1 MNQALNRLLQENK
14 TAFYVF
20 DIEKLKARIAHLQA
34 ALPPEVVLC
43 YAVKANTFITKEL
56 IDTIHRFEVCSP
68 GEAEIC
74 RAVGVPSEN
83 MVISGVYKTPEVME
97 AMVADLDFSP
107 IYTVESLEQYEL
119 FRRLAKQY
127 GRTLPLLL
135 RLTNG
140 SQFGINKGDIE
151 AIVARRGETPEVDI
165 LGIQFF
171 SGTQKT
177 SLKKLKREVGKLD
190 DLLTLLEEKYGKIKP
205 GKREQKLI
213 AACEKLGY
221 CVQITKPGRAAL
233 QEMARTWAGEYHT
246 TFAPGAEAALLDRC
260 GDDQFLLQ
268 NEIAKLAALSGYTTI
283 TTQMIQQLG
292 TVTLDADTF
301 DMVKLVAAGNTRQAL
316 AKLQT
321 LLELQNEPILI
332 TGALIGNY
340 LDIYR
345 AFLAK
350 KSRRPLA
357 DLAKDFK
364 YTGKWNYRLGN
375 ADQTAARFQRSQIE
389 ESLRILQKLDLDLKG
404 SRLDAPLLMQKAICE
419 LSLARSRA

>member
-97 AMVADLDFSP
+97 AMVADPGFHP

-190 DLLTLLEEKYGKIKP
+190 DLLTLLEEKYGFVAQELEYGPGFPVSYFQSDELDEAELLSGFSELLHDMTHHPKITLEL
-205 GKREQKLI
+205 GRSI
-213 AACEKLGY
+213 AASCGTYYTHIVDLKRNQEQNYALVDGGMHHLVYFGQHMAMKQPFFHVCGKEELPATDQWNVCGSLCSMNDVMTKQSPLPDLALGDVLAFENAGAY
-221 CVQITKPGRAAL
+221 CMTEGISL
-233 QEMARTWAGEYHT
+233 
-246 TFAPGAEAALLDRC
+246 
-260 GDDQFLLQ
+260 FLSRDIPAVYL
-268 NEIAKLAALSGYTTI
+268 
-283 TTQMIQQLG
+283 
-292 TVTLDADTF
+292 
-301 DMVKLVAAGNTRQAL
+301 
-316 AKLQT
+316 
-321 LLELQNEPILI
+321 LLENGTAVQVRKAFDTATLNQP
-332 TGALIGNY
+332 NY
-340 LDIYR
+340 G
-345 AFLAK
+345 
-350 KSRRPLA
+350 
-357 DLAKDFK
+357 KDV
-364 YTGKWNYRLGN
+364 
-375 ADQTAARFQRSQIE
+375 
-389 ESLRILQKLDLDLKG
+389 
-404 SRLDAPLLMQKAICE
+404 
-419 LSLARSRA
+419 

>member
-97 AMVADLDFSP
+97 AMVADPGFHP

-119 FRRLAKQY
+119 FRRLAQQY

-151 AIVARRGETPEVDI
+151 AIVARRGETPEVDL

-190 DLLTLLEEKYGKIKP
+190 DLLTLLEEKYGFVARELEYGPGFPVSYFQSDELDEAELLSGFSELLHDMTHHPKITLEL
-205 GKREQKLI
+205 GRSI
-213 AACEKLGY
+213 AASCGTYYTHIVDLKRNQEQNYALVDGGMHHLVYFGQHMAMKQPFFHVCGKEELPATDQWNVCGSLCSMNDVMTKQSPLPDLALGDVLAFENAGAY
-221 CVQITKPGRAAL
+221 CMTEGISL
-233 QEMARTWAGEYHT
+233 
-246 TFAPGAEAALLDRC
+246 
-260 GDDQFLLQ
+260 FLSRDIPAVYL
-268 NEIAKLAALSGYTTI
+268 
-283 TTQMIQQLG
+283 
-292 TVTLDADTF
+292 
-301 DMVKLVAAGNTRQAL
+301 
-316 AKLQT
+316 
-321 LLELQNEPILI
+321 LLENGTAVQVRKAFDTATLNQP
-332 TGALIGNY
+332 NY
-340 LDIYR
+340 G
-345 AFLAK
+345 
-350 KSRRPLA
+350 
-357 DLAKDFK
+357 KDV
-364 YTGKWNYRLGN
+364 
-375 ADQTAARFQRSQIE
+375 
-389 ESLRILQKLDLDLKG
+389 
-404 SRLDAPLLMQKAICE
+404 
-419 LSLARSRA
+419 

>member
-20 DIEKLKARIAHLQA
+20 DIGKLKARIAHLQA

-56 IDTIHRFEVCSP
+56 IDTIHRFEICSP

-97 AMVADLDFSP
+97 AMVADPGFHP

-151 AIVARRGETPEVDI
+151 QIVARRGETPEVDI

-190 DLLTLLEEKYGKIKP
+190 DLLTLLEEKYGFAAQELEYGP
-205 GKREQKLI
+205 GFPVNYFQSDELDEAELLSGFSELLHGMTHHPKVTLELGRSI
-213 AACEKLGY
+213 AASCGTYYTHIVDLKRNQEQNYALVDGGMHHLVYFGQHMAMKQPFFHVCGKETLPATDQWNICGSLCSMNDVMTKQSPLPDLALGDVLAFENAGAY
-221 CVQITKPGRAAL
+221 CMTEGISL
-233 QEMARTWAGEYHT
+233 
-246 TFAPGAEAALLDRC
+246 
-260 GDDQFLLQ
+260 FLSRDIPAVYL
-268 NEIAKLAALSGYTTI
+268 
-283 TTQMIQQLG
+283 
-292 TVTLDADTF
+292 
-301 DMVKLVAAGNTRQAL
+301 
-316 AKLQT
+316 
-321 LLELQNEPILI
+321 LLENGTAVQVRKAFDTATLNQP
-332 TGALIGNY
+332 NY
-340 LDIYR
+340 G
-345 AFLAK
+345 
-350 KSRRPLA
+350 
-357 DLAKDFK
+357 KDV
-364 YTGKWNYRLGN
+364 
-375 ADQTAARFQRSQIE
+375 
-389 ESLRILQKLDLDLKG
+389 
-404 SRLDAPLLMQKAICE
+404 
-419 LSLARSRA
+419 

>member
-1 MNQALNRLLQENK
+1 MNQALERLLQENK

-20 DIEKLKARIAHLQA
+20 DIGKLKARIAHLQA

-97 AMVADLDFSP
+97 AMVADPGFHP

-190 DLLTLLEEKYGKIKP
+190 DLLTLLEEKYGFVARELEYGPGFPVSYFQSDELDEAELLSGFSELLHDMTHHPKITLEL
-205 GKREQKLI
+205 GRSI
-213 AACEKLGY
+213 AASCGTYYTHIVDLKRNQEQNYALVDGGMHHLVYFGQHMAMKQPFFHVCGKEELPATDQWNVCGSLCSMNDVMTKQSPLPDLALGDVLAFENAGAY
-221 CVQITKPGRAAL
+221 CMTEGISL
-233 QEMARTWAGEYHT
+233 
-246 TFAPGAEAALLDRC
+246 
-260 GDDQFLLQ
+260 FLSRDIPAVYL
-268 NEIAKLAALSGYTTI
+268 
-283 TTQMIQQLG
+283 
-292 TVTLDADTF
+292 
-301 DMVKLVAAGNTRQAL
+301 
-316 AKLQT
+316 
-321 LLELQNEPILI
+321 LLENGTAVQVRKAFDTATLNQP
-332 TGALIGNY
+332 NY
-340 LDIYR
+340 G
-345 AFLAK
+345 
-350 KSRRPLA
+350 
-357 DLAKDFK
+357 KDV
-364 YTGKWNYRLGN
+364 
-375 ADQTAARFQRSQIE
+375 
-389 ESLRILQKLDLDLKG
+389 
-404 SRLDAPLLMQKAICE
+404 
-419 LSLARSRA
+419 

>member
-97 AMVADLDFSP
+97 AMVADPGFHP

-119 FRRLAKQY
+119 FRRLAQQY

-190 DLLTLLEEKYGKIKP
+190 DLLTLLEEKYGFVARELEYGPGFPVSYFQSDELDEAELLSGFSELLHDMTHHPKITLEL
-205 GKREQKLI
+205 GRSI
-213 AACEKLGY
+213 AASCGTYYTHIVDLKRNQEQNYALVDGGMHHLVYFGQHMAMKQPFFHVCGKEELPATDQWNVCGSLCSMNDVMTKQSPLPDLALGDVLAFENAGAY
-221 CVQITKPGRAAL
+221 CMTEGISL
-233 QEMARTWAGEYHT
+233 
-246 TFAPGAEAALLDRC
+246 
-260 GDDQFLLQ
+260 FLSRDIPAVYL
-268 NEIAKLAALSGYTTI
+268 
-283 TTQMIQQLG
+283 
-292 TVTLDADTF
+292 
-301 DMVKLVAAGNTRQAL
+301 
-316 AKLQT
+316 
-321 LLELQNEPILI
+321 LLENGTAVQVRKAFDTATLNQP
-332 TGALIGNY
+332 NY
-340 LDIYR
+340 G
-345 AFLAK
+345 
-350 KSRRPLA
+350 
-357 DLAKDFK
+357 KDV
-364 YTGKWNYRLGN
+364 
-375 ADQTAARFQRSQIE
+375 
-389 ESLRILQKLDLDLKG
+389 
-404 SRLDAPLLMQKAICE
+404 
-419 LSLARSRA
+419 

>member
-97 AMVADLDFSP
+97 AMVADPGFHP

-190 DLLTLLEEKYGKIKP
+190 DLLTLLEEKYGFVARELEYGPGFPVSYFQSDELDEAELLAGFSELLHDMTHHPKITLEL
-205 GKREQKLI
+205 GRSI
-213 AACEKLGY
+213 AASCGTYYTHIVDLKRNQEQNYALVDGGMHHLVYFGQHMAMKQPFFHVCGKEELPATDQWNICGSLCSMNDVMTKQSPLPDLALGDVLAFENAGAY
-221 CVQITKPGRAAL
+221 CMTEGISL
-233 QEMARTWAGEYHT
+233 
-246 TFAPGAEAALLDRC
+246 
-260 GDDQFLLQ
+260 FLSRDIPAVYL
-268 NEIAKLAALSGYTTI
+268 
-283 TTQMIQQLG
+283 
-292 TVTLDADTF
+292 
-301 DMVKLVAAGNTRQAL
+301 
-316 AKLQT
+316 
-321 LLELQNEPILI
+321 LLENGTAVQVRKAFDTATLNQP
-332 TGALIGNY
+332 NY
-340 LDIYR
+340 G
-345 AFLAK
+345 
-350 KSRRPLA
+350 
-357 DLAKDFK
+357 KDV
-364 YTGKWNYRLGN
+364 
-375 ADQTAARFQRSQIE
+375 
-389 ESLRILQKLDLDLKG
+389 
-404 SRLDAPLLMQKAICE
+404 
-419 LSLARSRA
+419 

>member
-1 MNQALNRLLQENK
+1 MNQALERLLQENK

-20 DIEKLKARIAHLQA
+20 DIGKLKARIAHLQA

-119 FRRLAKQY
+119 FRRLAQQY
-127 GRTLPLLL
+127 DRTLPLLL

-151 AIVARRGETPEVDI
+151 AIVARREETPEVDL

-190 DLLTLLEEKYGKIKP
+190 DLLTLLEEKYGFVAQELEYGPGFPVNYFQSDELDEAELLAGFSELLHDMTHHPKITLEL
-205 GKREQKLI
+205 GRSI
-213 AACEKLGY
+213 AASCGTYYTHIVDLKRNQEQNYALVDGGMHHLVYFGQHMAMKQPFFHVCGKEHLPATDQWNLCGSLCSMNDVMTKQSPLPDLALGDVLAFENAGAY
-221 CVQITKPGRAAL
+221 CMTEGISL
-233 QEMARTWAGEYHT
+233 
-246 TFAPGAEAALLDRC
+246 
-260 GDDQFLLQ
+260 FLSRDIPAVYL
-268 NEIAKLAALSGYTTI
+268 
-283 TTQMIQQLG
+283 
-292 TVTLDADTF
+292 
-301 DMVKLVAAGNTRQAL
+301 
-316 AKLQT
+316 
-321 LLELQNEPILI
+321 LLENSTAVQVRKAFDTATLNQP
-332 TGALIGNY
+332 NY
-340 LDIYR
+340 G
-345 AFLAK
+345 
-350 KSRRPLA
+350 
-357 DLAKDFK
+357 KDV
-364 YTGKWNYRLGN
+364 
-375 ADQTAARFQRSQIE
+375 
-389 ESLRILQKLDLDLKG
+389 
-404 SRLDAPLLMQKAICE
+404 
-419 LSLARSRA
+419 

>member
-20 DIEKLKARIAHLQA
+20 DIGKLKARIAHLQA

-56 IDTIHRFEVCSP
+56 IDTIHRFEICSP

-97 AMVADLDFSP
+97 AMVADPSVHP

-119 FRRLAKQY
+119 FRRLAKEY

-151 AIVARRGETPEVDI
+151 AIIARRGETPELDI

-190 DLLTLLEEKYGKIKP
+190 DLLTLLEEKYGFVAQELEYGP
-205 GKREQKLI
+205 GFPVNYFQSDELDEAELLSGFSELLRDMTHHPKVTLELGRSI
-213 AACEKLGY
+213 AASCGTYYTHIVDLKRNQEQNYALVDGGMHHLVYFGQHMAMKQPFFHVCGKEDLPATDQWNICGSLCSMNDVMTKQSPLPDLALGDVLAFENAGAY
-221 CVQITKPGRAAL
+221 CMTEGISL
-233 QEMARTWAGEYHT
+233 
-246 TFAPGAEAALLDRC
+246 
-260 GDDQFLLQ
+260 FLSRDIPAVYL
-268 NEIAKLAALSGYTTI
+268 
-283 TTQMIQQLG
+283 
-292 TVTLDADTF
+292 
-301 DMVKLVAAGNTRQAL
+301 
-316 AKLQT
+316 
-321 LLELQNEPILI
+321 LLENGTAVQVRKAFDTATLNQP
-332 TGALIGNY
+332 NY
-340 LDIYR
+340 G
-345 AFLAK
+345 
-350 KSRRPLA
+350 
-357 DLAKDFK
+357 KDV
-364 YTGKWNYRLGN
+364 
-375 ADQTAARFQRSQIE
+375 
-389 ESLRILQKLDLDLKG
+389 
-404 SRLDAPLLMQKAICE
+404 
-419 LSLARSRA
+419 

>member
-1 MNQALNRLLQENK
+1 MLYSETELKKRLKSGCPVFYFYASDEALVRSAAAKAEKFLSEEAPDTTTLDGPTPSVEDIVLAAGTISFFGGRRLVILPLIRPSAYSDKDLQELCDTLSDTEN
-14 TAFYVF
+14 AVF
-20 DIEKLKARIAHLQA
+20 
-34 ALPPEVVLC
+34 VL
-43 YAVKANTFITKEL
+43 
-56 IDTIHRFEVCSP
+56 
-68 GEAEIC
+68 
-74 RAVGVPSEN
+74 
-83 MVISGVYKTPEVME
+83 
-97 AMVADLDFSP
+97 
-107 IYTVESLEQYEL
+107 
-119 FRRLAKQY
+119 
-127 GRTLPLLL
+127 
-135 RLTNG
+135 
-140 SQFGINKGDIE
+140 
-151 AIVARRGETPEVDI
+151 
-165 LGIQFF
+165 
-171 SGTQKT
+171 T
-177 SLKKLKREVGKLD
+177 S
-190 DLLTLLEEKYGKIKP
+190 LLEEKYGKIKP

-221 CVQITKPGRAAL
+221 CVQIAKPGRAAL

-316 AKLQT
+316 AKLQTLLELQNAPILITGALLGTYLVT

>member
-20 DIEKLKARIAHLQA
+20 DIGKLKARIAHLQA

-56 IDTIHRFEVCSP
+56 IDTIHRFEICSP

-97 AMVADLDFSP
+97 AMVADPGFHP

-190 DLLTLLEEKYGKIKP
+190 DLLTLLEEKYGFVARELEYGPGFPVSYFQSDELDEAELLSGFSELLHDMTHHPKITLEL
-205 GKREQKLI
+205 GRSI
-213 AACEKLGY
+213 AASCGTYYTHIVDLKRNQEQNYALVDGGMHHLVYFGQHMAMKQPFFHVCGKEELPATDQWNVCGSLCSMNDVMTKQSPLPDLALGDVLAFENAGAY
-221 CVQITKPGRAAL
+221 CMTEGISL
-233 QEMARTWAGEYHT
+233 
-246 TFAPGAEAALLDRC
+246 
-260 GDDQFLLQ
+260 FLSRDIPAVYL
-268 NEIAKLAALSGYTTI
+268 
-283 TTQMIQQLG
+283 
-292 TVTLDADTF
+292 
-301 DMVKLVAAGNTRQAL
+301 
-316 AKLQT
+316 
-321 LLELQNEPILI
+321 LLENGTAVQVRKAFDTATLNQP
-332 TGALIGNY
+332 NY
-340 LDIYR
+340 G
-345 AFLAK
+345 
-350 KSRRPLA
+350 
-357 DLAKDFK
+357 KDV
-364 YTGKWNYRLGN
+364 
-375 ADQTAARFQRSQIE
+375 
-389 ESLRILQKLDLDLKG
+389 
-404 SRLDAPLLMQKAICE
+404 
-419 LSLARSRA
+419 

>member
-20 DIEKLKARIAHLQA
+20 DIGKLKARIAHLQA

-56 IDTIHRFEVCSP
+56 IDTIRRFEICSP

-97 AMVADLDFSP
+97 AMVADPGFHP

-127 GRTLPLLL
+127 DRTLPLLL

-151 AIVARRGETPEVDI
+151 AIVARRGETPEVDL
-165 LGIQFF
+165 LGVQFF

-190 DLLTLLEEKYGKIKP
+190 DLLTLLEEKYGFVAQELEYGPGFPVNYFQSDELDEAELLSGFSELLRDMTHHPKITLEL
-205 GKREQKLI
+205 GRSI
-213 AACEKLGY
+213 AASCGTYYTHIVDLKRNQEQNYALVDGGMHHLVYFGQHMAMKQPFFHVCGKEELPATDQWNICGSL
-221 CVQITKPGRAAL
+221 CSMNDVMTK
-233 QEMARTWAGEYHT
+233 Q
-246 TFAPGAEAALLDRC
+246 
-260 GDDQFLLQ
+260 
-268 NEIAKLAALSGYTTI
+268 S
-283 TTQMIQQLG
+283 
-292 TVTLDADTF
+292 
-301 DMVKLVAAGNTRQAL
+301 
-316 AKLQT
+316 
-321 LLELQNEPILI
+321 
-332 TGALIGNY
+332 
-340 LDIYR
+340 
-345 AFLAK
+345 
-350 KSRRPLA
+350 PLP
-357 DLAKDFK
+357 DLALGDVLAFENAGAYCMTEGISLFLSRDIPAVYLMLENGTAVQVRKAFDTAILNQPNYGKDV
-364 YTGKWNYRLGN
+364 
-375 ADQTAARFQRSQIE
+375 
-389 ESLRILQKLDLDLKG
+389 
-404 SRLDAPLLMQKAICE
+404 
-419 LSLARSRA
+419 

>member
-190 DLLTLLEEKYGKIKP
+190 DLLTLLEEKYGFVARELEYGPGFPVSYFQSDELDEAELLSGFSELLHDMTHHPKITLEL
-205 GKREQKLI
+205 GRSI
-213 AACEKLGY
+213 AASCGTYYTHIVDLKRNQEQNYALVDGGMHHLVYFGQHMAMKQPFFHVCGKEELPATDQWNICGSLCSMNDVMTKQSPLPDLALGDVLAFENAGAY
-221 CVQITKPGRAAL
+221 CMTEGISLFLSRDIPAVYLLLENGTAL
-233 QEMARTWAGEYHT
+233 QVRKAFDTA
-246 TFAPGAEAALLDRC
+246 
-260 GDDQFLLQ
+260 
-268 NEIAKLAALSGYTTI
+268 
-283 TTQMIQQLG
+283 
-292 TVTLDADTF
+292 TL
-301 DMVKLVAAGNTRQAL
+301 NQ
-316 AKLQT
+316 
-321 LLELQNEPILI
+321 P
-332 TGALIGNY
+332 NY
-340 LDIYR
+340 G
-345 AFLAK
+345 
-350 KSRRPLA
+350 
-357 DLAKDFK
+357 KDV
-364 YTGKWNYRLGN
+364 
-375 ADQTAARFQRSQIE
+375 
-389 ESLRILQKLDLDLKG
+389 
-404 SRLDAPLLMQKAICE
+404 
-419 LSLARSRA
+419 

>member
-151 AIVARRGETPEVDI
+151 AIVARRGATPEVDI

-190 DLLTLLEEKYGKIKP
+190 DLLTLLEEKYGFVARELEYGPGFPVSYFQSDELDEAELLSGFSELLHDMTHHPKITLEL
-205 GKREQKLI
+205 GRSI
-213 AACEKLGY
+213 AASCGTYYTHIVDLKRNQEQNYALVDGGMHHLVYFGQHMAMKQPFFHVCGKEELPATDQWNICGSLCSMNDVMTKQSPLPDLALGDVLAFENAGAY
-221 CVQITKPGRAAL
+221 CMTEGISL
-233 QEMARTWAGEYHT
+233 
-246 TFAPGAEAALLDRC
+246 
-260 GDDQFLLQ
+260 FLSRDIPAVYL
-268 NEIAKLAALSGYTTI
+268 
-283 TTQMIQQLG
+283 
-292 TVTLDADTF
+292 
-301 DMVKLVAAGNTRQAL
+301 
-316 AKLQT
+316 
-321 LLELQNEPILI
+321 LLENGTAVQVRKAFDTATLNQP
-332 TGALIGNY
+332 NY
-340 LDIYR
+340 G
-345 AFLAK
+345 
-350 KSRRPLA
+350 
-357 DLAKDFK
+357 KDV
-364 YTGKWNYRLGN
+364 
-375 ADQTAARFQRSQIE
+375 
-389 ESLRILQKLDLDLKG
+389 
-404 SRLDAPLLMQKAICE
+404 
-419 LSLARSRA
+419 

>member
-20 DIEKLKARIAHLQA
+20 DIAKLKARIAHLQA

-119 FRRLAKQY
+119 FRRLAQQY
-127 GRTLPLLL
+127 DRTLPLLL

-151 AIVARRGETPEVDI
+151 AIVARRGETPEVDL

-190 DLLTLLEEKYGKIKP
+190 DLLTLLEEKYGFVAQELEYGPGFPVNYFQSDELDEAELLAGFSELLHDMTHHPKITLEL
-205 GKREQKLI
+205 GRSI
-213 AACEKLGY
+213 AASCGTYYTHIVDLKRNQEQNYALVDGGMHHLVYFGQHMAMKQPFFHVCGKEHLPATDQWNLCGSLCSMNDVMTKQSPLPDLALGDVLAFENAGAY
-221 CVQITKPGRAAL
+221 CMTEGISL
-233 QEMARTWAGEYHT
+233 
-246 TFAPGAEAALLDRC
+246 
-260 GDDQFLLQ
+260 FLSRDIPAVYL
-268 NEIAKLAALSGYTTI
+268 
-283 TTQMIQQLG
+283 
-292 TVTLDADTF
+292 
-301 DMVKLVAAGNTRQAL
+301 
-316 AKLQT
+316 
-321 LLELQNEPILI
+321 LLENGTAVQVRKVFDTATLNQP
-332 TGALIGNY
+332 NY
-340 LDIYR
+340 G
-345 AFLAK
+345 
-350 KSRRPLA
+350 
-357 DLAKDFK
+357 KDV
-364 YTGKWNYRLGN
+364 
-375 ADQTAARFQRSQIE
+375 
-389 ESLRILQKLDLDLKG
+389 
-404 SRLDAPLLMQKAICE
+404 
-419 LSLARSRA
+419 

>member
-20 DIEKLKARIAHLQA
+20 DIGKLKARIAHLQA

-97 AMVADLDFSP
+97 AMVADPGFHP

-151 AIVARRGETPEVDI
+151 AIVARRGETPEVDL

-190 DLLTLLEEKYGKIKP
+190 DLLTLLEEKYGFVAQELEYGPGFPVNYFQSDELDEAELLAGFSELLHDMTHHPKITLEL
-205 GKREQKLI
+205 GRSI
-213 AACEKLGY
+213 AASCGTYYTHIVDLKRNQEQNYALVDGGMHHLVYFGQHMAMKQPFFHVCGKEHLPATDQWNLCGSLCSMNDVMTKQSPLPDLALGDVLAFENAGAY
-221 CVQITKPGRAAL
+221 CMTEGISL
-233 QEMARTWAGEYHT
+233 
-246 TFAPGAEAALLDRC
+246 
-260 GDDQFLLQ
+260 FLSRDIPAVYL
-268 NEIAKLAALSGYTTI
+268 
-283 TTQMIQQLG
+283 
-292 TVTLDADTF
+292 
-301 DMVKLVAAGNTRQAL
+301 
-316 AKLQT
+316 
-321 LLELQNEPILI
+321 LLENGTAVQVRKAFDTATLNQP
-332 TGALIGNY
+332 NY
-340 LDIYR
+340 G
-345 AFLAK
+345 
-350 KSRRPLA
+350 
-357 DLAKDFK
+357 KDV
-364 YTGKWNYRLGN
+364 
-375 ADQTAARFQRSQIE
+375 
-389 ESLRILQKLDLDLKG
+389 
-404 SRLDAPLLMQKAICE
+404 
-419 LSLARSRA
+419 